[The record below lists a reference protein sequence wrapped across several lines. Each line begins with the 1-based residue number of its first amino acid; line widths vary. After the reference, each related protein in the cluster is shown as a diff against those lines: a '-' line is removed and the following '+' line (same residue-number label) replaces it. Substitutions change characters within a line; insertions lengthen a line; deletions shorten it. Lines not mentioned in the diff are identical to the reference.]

1 MLYIFNW
8 ASIAK
13 QVMDILGRTNK
24 VSLEVLGRVS
34 LIWNDH
40 LNAKTQVWFL
50 PQPGTWQMR
59 WWGFFLLTFNLCE
72 YLTQVLVNPFT
83 RSLAL
88 ALLRRDWCFL
98 AIPYTQR
105 TSCSVKFPN
114 FLSQI
119 SKSSKKPQ
127 ELSVSNKE
135 EYWENITVGIMMLK
149 PSATG
154 LIGHFLL
161 RIQFGHSSY
170 PGFSF
175 LMWSISDWYKSCTQ
189 FSLMQKAINLVEQEW
204 AK

>member
-59 WWGFFLLTFNLCE
+59 WWEFFLLTFNLCE
-72 YLTQVLVNPFT
+72 YLTQALVNPFT

-88 ALLRRDWCFL
+88 ALLHRDWCFL
-98 AIPYTQR
+98 AISYTQR

-119 SKSSKKPQ
+119 STSSKKPQ

-135 EYWENITVGIMMLK
+135 EYWENTTVRNYDAK
-149 PSATG
+149 TQCHWANRA
-154 LIGHFLL
+154 FLAENTVWAFIISRFFFLNVVHL
-161 RIQFGHSSY
+161 RLVQVLHTIQFNAEG
-170 PGFSF
+170 
-175 LMWSISDWYKSCTQ
+175 
-189 FSLMQKAINLVEQEW
+189 N
-204 AK
+204 